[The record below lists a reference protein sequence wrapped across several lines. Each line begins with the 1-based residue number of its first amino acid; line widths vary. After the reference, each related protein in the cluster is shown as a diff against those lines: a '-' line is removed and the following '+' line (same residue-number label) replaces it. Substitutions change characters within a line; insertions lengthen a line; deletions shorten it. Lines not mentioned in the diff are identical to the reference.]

1 LYFQWLKLLEIIII
15 EDMNKH
21 IKFSTLFLSIF
32 LFLAAID
39 ASQSSE
45 LSKERITLN
54 DLNQLKDISSIDVSH
69 SANLMVYSVSS
80 VDEKKDRYRN
90 DIWLLDLNKNKEK
103 ILLKGNHWVGKT
115 SFSPDDILLGYLAPG
130 RGKYADYQQ
139 IWTINTKNLV
149 KRQITRLKANINDFE
164 WSPDGK
170 KIILVAESKA
180 SDEKTKKTSIK
191 TPEPIVIDRY
201 HFKQD
206 GNDFLGDERQHLY
219 LLDIN
224 SRTTKQLTKGS
235 SNEFLPS
242 WSPDNKKIAYVT
254 KTGDMDRT
262 DNYDIYVLEIDS
274 IEDPIQLTTAP
285 GSDSA
290 NSRPQWSPDGKKI
303 AYLYGDDSALL
314 WYALTELAVID
325 LDTKINSILTK
336 ELDLNTASPQWSD
349 DGQNIYFI
357 IEDNM
362 KSQLAKYSL
371 KDQTISRITPPNYY
385 ISGWAKN
392 YVVRNGKIGLILS
405 NTNSPDEVF
414 FYDEGNLSQQSHH
427 NSELLSSRKILE
439 TETISFLAT
448 DGEELFG
455 MMIKPDNFDPS
466 KKYPLIIRMHGG
478 PVSQYGL
485 YFSYDW
491 QLFAASDYVVMAIN
505 PRGSSG
511 RGLDFQKVI
520 FADWGNIDADDIS
533 ELADY
538 AISLGY
544 IDENKLGLG
553 GWSYGGMLTN
563 YVIAKDQRFK
573 AATSGAGI
581 ANILSGFGDDQY
593 IREYIAEMG
602 TPWDNTETWLRV
614 SHPFLNA
621 NKIVTPTLF
630 LVGEKDYNV
639 PLIGSE
645 QMYQALKHLNIP
657 TELVVYPGEHHSFST
672 PSYNKDVLER
682 YLAWYKKY
690 LN

>member
-1 LYFQWLKLLEIIII
+1 
-15 EDMNKH
+15 MNKH

-303 AYLYGDDSALL
+303 AYLYGDDSELL

-349 DGQNIYFI
+349 DGQDIYFI

>member
-1 LYFQWLKLLEIIII
+1 
-15 EDMNKH
+15 MNKH

-371 KDQTISRITPPNYY
+371 KDQAISRITPPNYY

>member
-1 LYFQWLKLLEIIII
+1 
-15 EDMNKH
+15 MNKH

-303 AYLYGDDSALL
+303 AYLYGGDPALV
-314 WYALTELAVID
+314 WYALQELAVID

-336 ELDLNTASPQWSD
+336 ELDRNVSSPQWSD

>member
-1 LYFQWLKLLEIIII
+1 
-15 EDMNKH
+15 MNKH

-170 KIILVAESKA
+170 KIVLVAESKA

-325 LDTKINSILTK
+325 LDTKIKSILTK

>member
-1 LYFQWLKLLEIIII
+1 
-15 EDMNKH
+15 MNKH

-170 KIILVAESKA
+170 KIVLVAESKA
-180 SDEKTKKTSIK
+180 SDEKTEKTSIK

-206 GNDFLGDERQHLY
+206 GYDFLGDERQHLY

>member
-1 LYFQWLKLLEIIII
+1 
-15 EDMNKH
+15 MNKH

-39 ASQSSE
+39 TSQSSE

-621 NKIVTPTLF
+621 NKIITPTLF

>member
-1 LYFQWLKLLEIIII
+1 
-15 EDMNKH
+15 MNKH

-274 IEDPIQLTTAP
+274 IEEPIQLTTAP

>member
-1 LYFQWLKLLEIIII
+1 MNNYIKSSILILSALL
-15 EDMNKH
+15 
-21 IKFSTLFLSIF
+21 SLASI
-32 LFLAAID
+32 D
-39 ASQSSE
+39 TSQSSE
-45 LSKERITLN
+45 LSKEIITLN

-69 SANLMVYSVSS
+69 SANLVVYSVSS

-90 DIWLLDLNKNKEK
+90 DIWLLDLQKNKEK
-103 ILLKGNHWVGKT
+103 ILLKGNPSIGKT
-115 SFSPDDILLGYLAPG
+115 RFSPDDIVLGYLAPG

-427 NSELLSSRKILE
+427 NSELLSSKKILE

-682 YLAWYKKY
+682 YLAWYEKY

>member
-1 LYFQWLKLLEIIII
+1 
-15 EDMNKH
+15 MNNY
-21 IKFSTLFLSIF
+21 IKSSTLILSV
-32 LFLAAID
+32 LLSLASID
-39 ASQSSE
+39 TSQSTE

-427 NSELLSSRKILE
+427 NSELLSSKKILE
-439 TETISFLAT
+439 TETISFIAT

>member
-1 LYFQWLKLLEIIII
+1 
-15 EDMNKH
+15 MNNY
-21 IKFSTLFLSIF
+21 IKSSTLILTVLLSF
-32 LFLAAID
+32 VSID
-39 ASQSSE
+39 TSQSTE
-45 LSKERITLN
+45 LSKEKITLN

-170 KIILVAESKA
+170 KMVLVAKSKA

-219 LLDIN
+219 LLDIK
-224 SRTTKQLTKGS
+224 SRATKQLTKGS

-314 WYALTELAVID
+314 WYALTELAVIE

-427 NSELLSSRKILE
+427 NSELLSSKKILE

-520 FADWGNIDADDIS
+520 FADWGNVDADDIS

>member
-1 LYFQWLKLLEIIII
+1 
-15 EDMNKH
+15 MNKH

-170 KIILVAESKA
+170 KMVLVAESKA

-219 LLDIN
+219 LLDIK
-224 SRTTKQLTKGS
+224 SRATKQLTKGS

-314 WYALTELAVID
+314 WYALTELAVIE

-427 NSELLSSRKILE
+427 NSELLSSKKILE